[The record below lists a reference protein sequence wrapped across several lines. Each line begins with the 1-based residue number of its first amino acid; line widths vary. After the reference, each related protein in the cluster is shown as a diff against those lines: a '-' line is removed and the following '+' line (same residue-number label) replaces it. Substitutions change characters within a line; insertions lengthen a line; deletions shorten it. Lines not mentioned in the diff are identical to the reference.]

1 MTKPPVLDDVTTHLT
16 ALTNS
21 VRAEAQLRYKLELLD
36 WLTAE
41 LQAKRIPVSKGIKTV
56 IEHIT
61 KDGRK

>member
-1 MTKPPVLDDVTTHLT
+1 MTKTPVYDDVTTHLT

-56 IEHIT
+56 IEYIT
-61 KDGRK
+61 KEGKK